1 MKFKSSTT
9 KALRR
14 VKENLKGE
22 LHQGT
27 ESMLWPLILRK
38 HSDHPGRALQK
49 KRDNKNARM
58 RLGQRENCHPPMITK
73 S

>member
-27 ESMLWPLILRK
+27 ESMLCPLILRK
-38 HSDHPGRALQK
+38 HSDHLGRALQK
-49 KRDNKNARM
+49 K
-58 RLGQRENCHPPMITK
+58 EITK
-73 S
+73 MPGCVWARERTAILQ